1 MVRPIERVSIL
12 QGLYYVLTSLW
23 ALADI
28 QSFVAVTGPK
38 TDIWLVRTVAVLI
51 LAIGIALLTAGFRRS
66 VGPDTMVLAL
76 ATALGLA
83 AIEGYYSGR
92 GRISALYGADAI
104 LQLLFAWAWIS
115 LSRPRHPRFH
125 DVPPRVLR

>member
-1 MVRPIERVSIL
+1 MVRPIERVSML
-12 QGLYYVLTSLW
+12 QGFYYVVTSLW

-51 LAIGIALLTAGFRRS
+51 LAIGITLFTTGARRR
-66 VGPDTMVLAL
+66 VGPETAVLAL

-83 AIEGYYSGR
+83 AVQGYYSGK
-92 GRISALYGADAI
+92 GRIPPIYAADA
-104 LQLLFAWAWIS
+104 LLELLFAWAWIA